1 MHCSGDFVILMDI
14 REDNTKERLQA
25 IYDLSEPAGEDEAN
39 TIDLKVQTLV
49 LNMAVATKRDFYL
62 KLFQSNLVFDYGL
75 RE

>member
-39 TIDLKVQTLV
+39 TIDLKVQTLQCIGFEHGSC
-49 LNMAVATKRDFYL
+49 NKKRL
-62 KLFQSNLVFDYGL
+62 LFEIISVKSCF
-75 RE
+75 